1 MNELAGKDQELSLN
15 AIEASGYRVRLI
27 TRREV
32 AQRTMAFYFERPP
45 GFTFTA
51 GQFIDLTLLDPPE
64 TDPEANTRA
73 FTIASA
79 PSEEQLLV
87 VTRLRDTAFKR
98 VLTGM
103 PFGTVVN
110 IEGPFGNL
118 TLPEIAVRPLVF
130 LAGGIGIT
138 PFLSMLVQAATQHLP
153 HRLVLFYS
161 NRHPE
166 DAPFLHELQDL
177 ERKISSYTFVA
188 TMTQMEESDGSWT
201 GETGYLDHAMLTKHL
216 QGIESPL
223 YYIVGPPAMVKALR
237 AMLNNAGVRQV
248 DIRTE
253 EFAGY

>member
-1 MNELAGKDQELSLN
+1 MNDIASKDQGLSPN
-15 AIEASGYRVRLI
+15 AMEASGYRVRLI
-27 TRREV
+27 ARREV
-32 AQRTMAFYFERPP
+32 AQRTMALYFERPA
-45 GFTFTA
+45 GFSFKA
-51 GQFIDLTLLDPPE
+51 GQFIDLTLPDPPE
-64 TDPEANTRA
+64 TDSEGNTRA
-73 FTIASA
+73 FTLAGA
-79 PSEEQLLV
+79 PSEEHLMV

-98 VLTGM
+98 VFNEM
-103 PFGTVVN
+103 PFETVVN

-118 TLPEIAVRPLVF
+118 TLPESSARPLVF

-138 PFLSMLVQAATQHLP
+138 PFRSMLVQAATQDLP

-177 ERKISSYTFVA
+177 QRKISNYTFVG
-188 TMTQMEESDGSWT
+188 TMTQMGKSDGSWT
-201 GETGYLDHAMLTKHL
+201 GETGYLDHAMLTRHL

-223 YYIVGPPAMVKALR
+223 YYIVGPPAMVKGIR
-237 AMLNNAGVRQV
+237 TMLKNVGVGKA

>member
-1 MNELAGKDQELSLN
+1 MNDIPRKDQGSSLN
-15 AIEASGYRVRLI
+15 AVEPSIHRVRLI
-27 TRREV
+27 ARREV
-32 AQRTMAFYFERPP
+32 ALRTMALYFERPA
-45 GFTFTA
+45 GFSFNA
-51 GQFIDLTLLDPPE
+51 GQFIDLTLLAPPE
-64 TDPEANTRA
+64 TDSQGNTRA

-103 PFGTVVN
+103 PYGTMVS

-118 TLPEIAVRPLVF
+118 TLSETAVRPLVF

-138 PFLSMLVQAATQHLP
+138 PFRSMLVEAATQHLP
-153 HRLVLFYS
+153 PRLVLFYS

-177 ERKISSYTFVA
+177 QRKIPSYTFVG
-188 TMTQMEESDGSWT
+188 TMTQMGKSDGSWT
-201 GETGYLDHAMLTKHL
+201 GETGYLDHAMLTRHL

-223 YYIVGPPAMVKALR
+223 YYIVGPPAMVKGIR
-237 AMLNNAGVRQV
+237 TMLKNVGVDKA

-253 EFAGY
+253 EFPGY

>member
-1 MNELAGKDQELSLN
+1 M
-15 AIEASGYRVRLI
+15 
-27 TRREV
+27 
-32 AQRTMAFYFERPP
+32 
-45 GFTFTA
+45 
-51 GQFIDLTLLDPPE
+51 
-64 TDPEANTRA
+64 
-73 FTIASA
+73 
-79 PSEEQLLV
+79 V

-98 VLTGM
+98 VFYEM
-103 PFGTVVN
+103 PFETVVN

-118 TLPEIAVRPLVF
+118 TLPESSARPLVF

-138 PFLSMLVQAATQHLP
+138 PFRSMLVQAATQDLP

-177 ERKISSYTFVA
+177 QRKISSYTFVG
-188 TMTQMEESDGSWT
+188 TMTQMGKSDGSWT
-201 GETGYLDHAMLTKHL
+201 GDTGYLDHAMLTRHL

-223 YYIVGPPAMVKALR
+223 YYIVGPPAMVKGIR
-237 AMLNNAGVRQV
+237 TMLKNVGVGKA